1 MQVGC
6 SLTLIN
12 YQKDRR
18 GLNGGKNETAQCQFI
33 PLGPVSPPSGNQ
45 ILDNELS
52 RGLHLL
58 KVIGQKSISLLKSF
72 LLLTEG
78 QAGH

>member
-1 MQVGC
+1 MVGKMKLHNVN
-6 SLTLIN
+6 SFPWVLFLT
-12 YQKDRR
+12 
-18 GLNGGKNETAQCQFI
+18 
-33 PLGPVSPPSGNQ
+33 SGNQ